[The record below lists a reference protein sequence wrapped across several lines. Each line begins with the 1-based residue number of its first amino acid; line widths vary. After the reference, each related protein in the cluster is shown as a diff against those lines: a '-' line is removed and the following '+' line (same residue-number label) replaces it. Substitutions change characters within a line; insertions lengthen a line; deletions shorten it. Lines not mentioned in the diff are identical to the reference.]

1 MILYPSISKDLLL
14 KAIDYAK
21 GFVDSSDDE
30 TKTIMPSRKFLLFS
44 RTDLRIK
51 KDDEKD
57 RNVTMSKF
65 DGAEICEVVGLY
77 ILHKLDDKYGKE
89 RINLYM
95 DDGLA
100 CLEITSGSE
109 VERRRKAFIKSF
121 KMDSILTLLV
131 KQISKPSTF

>member
-1 MILYPSISKDLLL
+1 
-14 KAIDYAK
+14 
-21 GFVDSSDDE
+21 
-30 TKTIMPSRKFLLFS
+30 
-44 RTDLRIK
+44 
-51 KDDEKD
+51 
-57 RNVTMSKF
+57 MSKF

-95 DDGLA
+95 DDGLVW
-100 CLEITSGSE
+100 LEITSGSE

>member
-1 MILYPSISKDLLL
+1 
-14 KAIDYAK
+14 
-21 GFVDSSDDE
+21 
-30 TKTIMPSRKFLLFS
+30 MPSRKFLLFS

-65 DGAEICEVVGLY
+65 DGEEICEVVGLY